1 MANGTTPSGLK
12 NNDHLICGS
21 PLKERTAEIG
31 KLTGEIIGLETLLNA
46 EVYAAFGLNDDEI
59 RLIEEETKYNYGEW

>member
-1 MANGTTPSGLK
+1 LR
-12 NNDHLICGS
+12 
-21 PLKERTAEIG
+21 ERTTKIG
-31 KLTGEIIGLETLLNA
+31 KLTGEIVRLETLLNA